1 MKGVF
6 PAKFWLLVIAPG
18 LCISKAA
25 THSFETIEDTEYIFV
40 ENDAWS
46 PEAGLPLERGV
57 TKVSQLFEARL
68 IRTDGSQIPYDR
80 SEGMITMSPIN
91 GGEPIHI

>member
-25 THSFETIEDTEYIFV
+25 THSFETIEETEYILV
-40 ENDAWS
+40 EDSAWS
-46 PEAGLPLERGV
+46 PEAGLPLEREV
-57 TKVSQLFEARL
+57 SIASQLFEARV

-80 SEGMITMSPIN
+80 SERMILIFPN
-91 GGEPIHI
+91 KGGEPIHI